1 MGSKIGRNDPCPCGS
16 GKKYKKCHLG
26 EYDNG
31 VLLAAAIPDYPV
43 TFCAVN
49 DDYEE
54 LGLAT
59 VIIVRE
65 VSEVERFVL
74 AVYLCDV
81 FCLGV
86 KDLIYETN
94 AQWSRVENVL
104 ISKAMTQSFV
114 DIDYAKARNLILG
127 SVEYARSLGFE
138 PCPDYQRAKPMIEAD
153 KPLTKHKFRFGRD
166 GVPFYITGPNDN
178 YHKIFKTLE
187 ASVGKGNF
195 DYEIDERSG
204 FHYAG

>member
-16 GKKYKKCHLG
+16 GKKYKKCHPG
-26 EYDNG
+26 EYDSG
-31 VLLAAAIPDYPV
+31 VRLAGAMPDYPV
-43 TFCAVN
+43 VFSAVN
-49 DDYEE
+49 DDYED

-65 VSEVERFVL
+65 IPDTERYVL

-94 AQWSRVENVL
+94 VQWSRLENVL
-104 ISKAMTQSFV
+104 ISKAISQTFI
-114 DIDYAKARNLILG
+114 DIDYAQARNLILG
-127 SVEYARSLGFE
+127 SVAYARSLGFE
-138 PCPDYQRAKPMIEAD
+138 PCPDYRRAEPMIEAD
-153 KPLTKHKFRFGRD
+153 KPMTKHGFQFGRD

-178 YHKIFKTLE
+178 YHRVFKTLE
-187 ASVGKGNF
+187 ENVGTGNF
-195 DYEIDERSG
+195 DYEIDARSG
-204 FHYAG
+204 FHYDT